1 MKSPYTVTHGWM
13 QRTSTAL
20 FALFIGLALVAQ
32 DADARRLGGGG
43 SFGRQS
49 PNVTRQAA
57 PPTNSAAPAK
67 PAPAPQAAPQS
78 AQPSAAAQPSR
89 NRWLG
94 PLAGL
99 AAGVGL
105 AALFSHFGMGAA
117 LAEGLGSLLLIAL
130 LVFAAVFI
138 WRMLRGGAPAQRR
151 MEPAYAGSDGA
162 EPVQPKSLQSSMLS
176 SGVPLPG
183 SVAATA
189 GTSVSGVPLTQSDPA
204 ISASWE
210 VPADFDSTGFLRNA
224 KVYFVRLQTAW
235 DQRNLVDIREFTTP
249 EAFAEIR
256 VQVDEQ
262 KSANDKTEVVAL
274 DAQLLGVETG
284 DHDYLAS
291 VRFSGAIRE
300 NDMPAAEPF
309 VEVWNLTK
317 PKSGRTGWLL
327 AGIQQIH

>member
-13 QRTSTAL
+13 QRTATAA
-20 FALFIGLALVAQ
+20 FALLIGLALVAQ

-57 PPTNSAAPAK
+57 PPTNAAPAK

-78 AQPSAAAQPSR
+78 AQPPVAPQPG

-99 AAGVGL
+99 AAGVGI
-105 AALFSHFGMGAA
+105 AALLSHFGMGAA
-117 LAEGLGSLLLIAL
+117 LAEGLGSVLLIAL
-130 LVFAAVFI
+130 LVFAGVFI
-138 WRMLRGGAPAQRR
+138 WRMLRGGAPARR
-151 MEPAYAGSDGA
+151 PAYASGNAA
-162 EPVQPKSLQSSMLS
+162 EPVQSTPMQSSMLGS
-176 SGVPLPG
+176 SGTAQPG

-189 GTSVSGVPLTQSDPA
+189 GTSVSGLPLVQSDPA
-204 ISASWE
+204 PSSSWE
-210 VPADFDSTGFLRNA
+210 VPADFDATGFLRNA
-224 KVYFVRLQTAW
+224 KVYFVRLQAAW
-235 DQRNLVDIREFTTP
+235 DARNLVDIREFTTP

-256 VQVDEQ
+256 IQVDEQ
-262 KSANDKTEVVAL
+262 KAANDKTEVVAL

-284 DHDYLAS
+284 AHDYLAS